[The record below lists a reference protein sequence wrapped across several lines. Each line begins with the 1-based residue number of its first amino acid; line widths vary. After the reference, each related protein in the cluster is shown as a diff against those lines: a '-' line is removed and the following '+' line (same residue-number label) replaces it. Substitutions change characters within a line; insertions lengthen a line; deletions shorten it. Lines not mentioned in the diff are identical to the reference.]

1 MNWTDTEDRDAATVE
16 VTMPETG
23 CPEGASVLSWLKQP
37 GDEVALGEP
46 LCLVAWDGNTAEVTS
61 PAAGVM
67 RMLALAPGS
76 RARTGG
82 SLAIVDVAARPAE
95 RPAPSPAT
103 TMPEPLLR
111 PAPID
116 EPEPPDLG
124 GFLSP
129 AVRRFAAANGIDP
142 ASVAGSGR
150 DGRVTLDD
158 LRDG

>member
-1 MNWTDTEDRDAATVE
+1 VSWTDTENSDAATVE

-23 CPEGASVLSWLKQP
+23 CPDGASVLNWLKQP
-37 GDEVALGEP
+37 GDEVELGEP

-67 RMLALAPGS
+67 RMLALAAGS

-82 SLAIVDVAARPAE
+82 SLAIIDVAAKPVE
-95 RPAPSPAT
+95 RPVPTPAT

-116 EPEPPDLG
+116 EPEPADLG
-124 GFLSP
+124 QFLSP

-150 DGRVTLDD
+150 DGRVTLGD